1 MNLRALQLKI
11 AVACF
16 VVLIVS
22 ANNLFAQ
29 QLTTQTATRL
39 IKKNSAMIGLTKTDL
54 QNLRISSA
62 YTDDIAGVSLVY
74 VQQTHRGIDIFNS
87 IQTYAFKN
95 DKLVSAAGNRITG
108 IDKMYPN
115 GEVHPGK

>member
-39 IKKNSAMIGLTKTDL
+39 IKKNSAVIGLKKTDL

-62 YTDDIAGVSLVY
+62 
-74 VQQTHRGIDIFNS
+74 
-87 IQTYAFKN
+87 
-95 DKLVSAAGNRITG
+95 
-108 IDKMYPN
+108 
-115 GEVHPGK
+115 